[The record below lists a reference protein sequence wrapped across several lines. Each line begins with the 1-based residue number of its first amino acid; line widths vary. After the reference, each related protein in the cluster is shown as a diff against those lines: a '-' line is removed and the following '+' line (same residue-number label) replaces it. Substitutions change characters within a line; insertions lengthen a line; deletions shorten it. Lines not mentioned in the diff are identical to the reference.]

1 MNKKRIILSVIVFLC
16 AFLITIIIKFPL
28 NAVASNIIADT
39 VKKRKIDIRYDSID
53 VSFFGAAATN
63 VKSGPMVIKN
73 IELDYNPLGLLF
85 KRVTFKAQSDAFVL
99 NGKFAGNDL
108 TADVKVSIASLAQM
122 ANMTG
127 SGSFT
132 GSLNYNIKDEKG
144 SLTIDA
150 PNKVSFTHP
159 LMPLQVDNLK
169 ANADI
174 DKNKLTI
181 NDFAATGQNTLKV
194 TGYVDLNKQ
203 KIDTSILNIK
213 GEASMGNF
221 PLKFTLTGPARMP
234 KVAIVP

>member
-28 NAVASNIIADT
+28 NAVVSNIIADT
-39 VKKRKIDIRYDSID
+39 VKNRKIDIRYDSIN
-53 VSFFGAAATN
+53 VTFFGSTATN
-63 VKSGPMVIKN
+63 VKSGPIVVKN

-85 KRVTFKAQSDAFVL
+85 KRVSFKAQSDAFIL
-99 NGKFAGNDL
+99 EGKLAGNNL
-108 TADVKVSIASLAQM
+108 NADVKVSIASLAQM
-122 ANMTG
+122 VNMTG

-132 GSLNYNIKDEKG
+132 GNLTYNMKNETGKIN
-144 SLTIDA
+144 LDA
-150 PNKVSFTHP
+150 PNKISFNHP
-159 LMPLQVDNLK
+159 LMPLQADNLK

-181 NDFAATGQNTLKV
+181 NDFSATGQNTLKV

-213 GEASMGNF
+213 GEASMGNY

-234 KVAIVP
+234 KVAVLP

>member
-28 NAVASNIIADT
+28 NAVVSNIIADT
-39 VKKRKIDIRYDSID
+39 VKNRKIDIRYDSIN
-53 VSFFGAAATN
+53 VTFFGSTATN
-63 VKSGPMVIKN
+63 VKSGPIVVKN

-85 KRVTFKAQSDAFVL
+85 KRVSFKAQSDAFIL
-99 NGKFAGNDL
+99 EGKLAGNNL
-108 TADVKVSIASLAQM
+108 NADVKVSIASLAQM
-122 ANMTG
+122 VNMTG

-132 GSLNYNIKDEKG
+132 GNLTYNMKNETGKIN
-144 SLTIDA
+144 LDA
-150 PNKVSFTHP
+150 PNKISFNHP
-159 LMPLQVDNLK
+159 LMPIQADNLK

-181 NDFAATGQNTLKV
+181 NDFSATGQNTLKV

-213 GEASMGNF
+213 GEASMGNY

-234 KVAIVP
+234 KVAVLP

>member
-16 AFLITIIIKFPL
+16 AFLITIIVKFPL
-28 NAVASNIIADT
+28 NAVVSNIIADT
-39 VKKRKIDIRYDSID
+39 VKNRKIDIRYDSIN
-53 VSFFGAAATN
+53 VTFFGSTATN
-63 VKSGPMVIKN
+63 VKSGPIVIKN

-85 KRVTFKAQSDAFVL
+85 KRVSFKAQSDAFIL
-99 NGKFAGNDL
+99 NGKLSGNNL
-108 TADVKVSIASLAQM
+108 NADVKVSIASLAQM
-122 ANMTG
+122 VNMTG

-132 GSLNYNIKDEKG
+132 GNITYNIKNETGKIN
-144 SLTIDA
+144 LDA
-150 PNKVSFTHP
+150 PNKISFNHP
-159 LMPLQVDNLK
+159 LMPLQADNLK

-181 NDFAATGQNTLKV
+181 NDFSATGQNTLKV

-213 GEASMGNF
+213 GEASMGNY

-234 KVAIVP
+234 KVAVLP